1 MVLLSRRFAIITKTH
16 NTHTPK
22 ARVEITRSKRR
33 VREALEKRAAGV
45 MSETSLPSKTI
56 TVYEL
61 PTGWRRPS
69 SSWLKTRAF
78 QTSTKQYPKTEDDV
92 LAFTIEY
99 IGMLVEHV

>member
-1 MVLLSRRFAIITKTH
+1 MSRRFAIITKTH

-33 VREALEKRAAGV
+33 VREALEKRAADAV
-45 MSETSLPSKTI
+45 SETSLPSKTI

-61 PTGWRRPS
+61 PPSWRRPS
-69 SSWLKTRAF
+69 DGWLKTRAF

-99 IGMLVEHV
+99 VGTAVEYV